1 MSTAPSAPPRP
12 GRLSTV
18 LGLPRLGGQRLL
30 LAAVVVDSTGSGLAV
45 PFLLLYLTRQD
56 RMTAAT
62 AGTLLTVAGVIALA
76 AGPLSGP
83 LLDRWG
89 PGRLVQAAH
98 VLRATAFL
106 GYLTAGSPPMVLV
119 MATLAALGDNL
130 FWPANRAFLAR
141 RCRPGELIRWYGL
154 ERTLRNIGLA
164 AGGLAA
170 GFLAG
175 WGLTGL
181 RLVMAGNAASYV
193 LATALLTPRPPA
205 DPAPAAPGT
214 RPTVSGTRPTVSGP
228 RPAAPRPDR
237 AYVTMVAAN
246 TLLVLVCVALP
257 VLVPLYVVQ
266 QLHQPSWVVG
276 AVFALNTVLVTAG
289 QTLVVRYLERREY
302 LRTLQWAAV
311 LWCAAAV
318 LFGAASGLP
327 GTAVPPLL
335 AAAVLVFTSAELLH
349 APTSD
354 AVAVRMA
361 PEDRPGR
368 HLGLHQLSW
377 GVGSAIAPSVL
388 TWALALGPWWPWVLL
403 ATGSAAATG
412 ALAAVRRAVGPVVP
426 DRDGAGH

>member
-12 GRLSTV
+12 GRLSTA

-56 RMTAAT
+56 RMTAST
-62 AGTLLTVAGVIALA
+62 AGTLLTVAGAIALA

-83 LLDRWG
+83 LLDRWD

-106 GYLTAGSPPMVLV
+106 GYLTADSPPAVLV

-130 FWPANRAFLAR
+130 FWPANRALLAR
-141 RCRPGELIRWYGL
+141 RCQPGELIRWYGL

-193 LATALLTPRPPA
+193 LATVLLTPLLVTARHRPA
-205 DPAPAAPGT
+205 DPAPAAPGS
-214 RPTVSGTRPTVSGP
+214 RHVPGT

-237 AYVTMVAAN
+237 TYVTMVAAN

-276 AVFALNTVLVTAG
+276 AVFALNTVLVTAC
-289 QTLVVRYLERREY
+289 QTLVARYLERREY

-327 GTAVPPLL
+327 GTAVLPLL

-361 PEDRPGR
+361 PEERPGR

-377 GVGSAIAPSVL
+377 GVGSTIAPSVL

-403 ATGSAAATG
+403 ATGSAVATG
-412 ALAAVRRAVGPVVP
+412 ALAAVRRAVGRVVP
-426 DRDGAGH
+426 DGDGAGN

>member
-1 MSTAPSAPPRP
+1 MSTAPSAPSAPPRP
-12 GRLSTV
+12 GRLSTA
-18 LGLPRLGGQRLL
+18 LGLPRLSGQRLL
-30 LAAVVVDSTGSGLAV
+30 LAAVVIDSAGSGLAV

-56 RMTAAT
+56 HLTAAT
-62 AGTLLTVAGVIALA
+62 AGTVLTVAGAAALA

-83 LLDRWG
+83 LIDRWG

-106 GYLTAGSPPMVLV
+106 GYLTAGSPPAVLAL
-119 MATLAALGDNL
+119 ATLAALGDNL

-141 RCRPGELIRWYGL
+141 RCPPGELLRWYGL
-154 ERTLRNIGLA
+154 ERTLRNVGLA

-175 WGLTGL
+175 SGLTGL
-181 RLVMAGNAASYV
+181 RLLMAGNAVSYA
-193 LATALLTPRPPA
+193 LATVLIALLPTAAGRPSP
-205 DPAPAAPGT
+205 DPAPVAPGA
-214 RPTVSGTRPTVSGP
+214 
-228 RPAAPRPDR
+228 RPAAPRPDG

-276 AVFALNTVLVTAG
+276 AVFALNTLLVTAG
-289 QTLVVRYLERREY
+289 QTLVVRRVERREY

-311 LWCAAAV
+311 LWSAAAV

-327 GTAVPPLL
+327 GTAVLPLL
-335 AAAVLVFTSAELLH
+335 AVAVLVFTAAELMH

-361 PEDRPGR
+361 PADRPGR

-377 GVGSAIAPSVL
+377 GVGSALAPWLL
-388 TWALALGPWWPWVLL
+388 TGALTLGPWWPWALL
-403 ATGSAAATG
+403 AVGGLSAAV
-412 ALAAVRRAVGPVVP
+412 ALAAVRRAVGRVLP
-426 DRDGAGH
+426 DGDGPGPGPGK